1 MATYNFHINKPNEI
15 GKRKDR
21 VSSKELSMAKDDL
34 NENGMIKLKDLL
46 SKAPK
51 IKKVND

>member
-1 MATYNFHINKPNEI
+1 MATYNFHVNKPNEI
-15 GKRKDR
+15 GKRKERD
-21 VSSKELSMAKDDL
+21 SSKELSMAKDYL